1 MIIFLQRTSWF
12 SLRGWCEMTLK
23 SFLVFE
29 VCFGSLWTSPQT
41 GGWSVTLK
49 KGALLILHFLSYP
62 KTFFLFFSHFFL
74 LFWRLNFATWL
85 PAKSFFWCVMICNLW
100 LRNTSVFPQRV
111 GGSRWRSEGQDA
123 GPCDE
128 LKVWSL
134 CGAFKRNL
142 QFVSRQKDCED
153 CETPA
158 AMLSSE

>member
-1 MIIFLQRTSWF
+1 
-12 SLRGWCEMTLK
+12 
-23 SFLVFE
+23 
-29 VCFGSLWTSPQT
+29 
-41 GGWSVTLK
+41 
-49 KGALLILHFLSYP
+49 
-62 KTFFLFFSHFFL
+62 
-74 LFWRLNFATWL
+74 
-85 PAKSFFWCVMICNLW
+85 MICNLW
-100 LRNTSVFPQRV
+100 LRNASVFPQRV